1 MPRRQQDFN
10 KDSSSRHLCRLDD
23 SGSSFSQTIHTPF
36 HPSVDWCFTKCQK
49 CVAADGKSAD
59 IQLANCSA
67 RARLL
72 FQSQTQMKSCL
83 HRFCPC
89 WQSEG
94 RSQVGTRLGVM
105 VSTKRRQLS
114 AKAAHKHLQTTYLGY
129 VNAFLL
135 IGYFSPKGTFQQ
147 TAVYVCTDC
156 SYLTF
161 PARVMLHLR
170 GWRDTHRSWSFVN
183 SLFSLHTERKK
194 TLASEKTFK
203 SAVLAAGTSG
213 KRTNMRDQ
221 AEQTRRMTLNPTN
234 QARSQQQEV
243 SLIRQSNKQT
253 SPWQDGRSETG
264 SRSECRWQITGS
276 LTGTWNRWTTKKHR
290 TGDRRTSVARCKT
303 EGQLCRVGGG
313 LQGEE
318 TLWWKLLKRW
328 YGIVEW
334 TRRCKILYSFHFWA
348 KLLLK
353 QRFSKSYIWSLV
365 CGEGRGTSS

>member
-1 MPRRQQDFN
+1 MLADIGIELDYISQLLRQTTVSLGTYRATTTK
-10 KDSSSRHLCRLDD
+10 KDKTKSIAGVSLLRWYKTRLFGIQSKWMNI
-23 SGSSFSQTIHTPF
+23 SGRPLGATPSVRLQQGFIKPTPVPFGWFGIFFLTNYSHT
-36 HPSVDWCFTKCQK
+36 SVDWCFTKCQK

-94 RSQVGTRLGVM
+94 RSRVGTRLGVM
-105 VSTKRRQLS
+105 VGTKRRQLS

-147 TAVYVCTDC
+147 TAVYVCTDS

-183 SLFSLHTERKK
+183 SLFSLHTEKK
-194 TLASEKTFK
+194 KYWLQ
-203 SAVLAAGTSG
+203 
-213 KRTNMRDQ
+213 KRLSSLLFLQQGR
-221 AEQTRRMTLNPTN
+221 
-234 QARSQQQEV
+234 QARGPTCE
-243 SLIRQSNKQT
+243 IRQSRT
-253 SPWQDGRSETG
+253 AEWVWTLPLVYLTYRS
-264 SRSECRWQITGS
+264 
-276 LTGTWNRWTTKKHR
+276 
-290 TGDRRTSVARCKT
+290 
-303 EGQLCRVGGG
+303 G
-313 LQGEE
+313 L
-318 TLWWKLLKRW
+318 
-328 YGIVEW
+328 
-334 TRRCKILYSFHFWA
+334 
-348 KLLLK
+348 
-353 QRFSKSYIWSLV
+353 
-365 CGEGRGTSS
+365 

>member
-1 MPRRQQDFN
+1 MDEYKRSAPRCHAVSKTSTRIHQPDTCAVWMIRDLLSHKLFTLLSTHLLT
-10 KDSSSRHLCRLDD
+10 DASRKR
-23 SGSSFSQTIHTPF
+23 
-36 HPSVDWCFTKCQK
+36 QK

-67 RARLL
+67 QARLL

-183 SLFSLHTERKK
+183 SLFSLHTEKK
-194 TLASEKTFK
+194 KQHWLQ
-203 SAVLAAGTSG
+203 
-213 KRTNMRDQ
+213 KRLSSLLFLQQGR
-221 AEQTRRMTLNPTN
+221 
-234 QARSQQQEV
+234 QARGPTCE
-243 SLIRQSNKQT
+243 IRQSRPAEWLWTLQIRLVVSSKKLVWSGNQT
-253 SPWQDGRSETG
+253 SKPVHGRT
-264 SRSECRWQITGS
+264 
-276 LTGTWNRWTTKKHR
+276 
-290 TGDRRTSVARCKT
+290 A
-303 EGQLCRVGGG
+303 GQRPAAGLNAGGR
-313 LQGEE
+313 LQE
-318 TLWWKLLKRW
+318 
-328 YGIVEW
+328 
-334 TRRCKILYSFHFWA
+334 A
-348 KLLLK
+348 
-353 QRFSKSYIWSLV
+353 
-365 CGEGRGTSS
+365 

>member
-94 RSQVGTRLGVM
+94 RSRVGTRLGVM
-105 VSTKRRQLS
+105 VGTKRRQLS

-147 TAVYVCTDC
+147 TAVYVCTDS

-183 SLFSLHTERKK
+183 SLFSLHTEKK
-194 TLASEKTFK
+194 KYWLQ
-203 SAVLAAGTSG
+203 
-213 KRTNMRDQ
+213 KRLSSLLFLQQGR
-221 AEQTRRMTLNPTN
+221 
-234 QARSQQQEV
+234 QARGPTCE
-243 SLIRQSNKQT
+243 IRQSRT
-253 SPWQDGRSETG
+253 AEWVWTLPLVYLTYRSG
-264 SRSECRWQITGS
+264 S
-276 LTGTWNRWTTKKHR
+276 
-290 TGDRRTSVARCKT
+290 
-303 EGQLCRVGGG
+303 
-313 LQGEE
+313 
-318 TLWWKLLKRW
+318 
-328 YGIVEW
+328 
-334 TRRCKILYSFHFWA
+334 
-348 KLLLK
+348 
-353 QRFSKSYIWSLV
+353 
-365 CGEGRGTSS
+365 

>member
-23 SGSSFSQTIHTPF
+23 SGSSFSQTIHT
-36 HPSVDWCFTKCQK
+36 HLLTDASRKRQK
-49 CVAADGKSAD
+49 CVAADGKLAD

-105 VSTKRRQLS
+105 VGTKRRQLS

-147 TAVYVCTDC
+147 TAVYVCTDS

-183 SLFSLHTERKK
+183 SLFSLHTEKK
-194 TLASEKTFK
+194 KYWLQ
-203 SAVLAAGTSG
+203 
-213 KRTNMRDQ
+213 KRLSSLLFLQQGR
-221 AEQTRRMTLNPTN
+221 
-234 QARSQQQEV
+234 QARGPTCE
-243 SLIRQSNKQT
+243 IRQSRPAEWLWTLPPSLFDLQIRLVVSSNKLVWSGNQT
-253 SPWQDGRSETG
+253 SKPVHGRT
-264 SRSECRWQITGS
+264 
-276 LTGTWNRWTTKKHR
+276 
-290 TGDRRTSVARCKT
+290 A
-303 EGQLCRVGGG
+303 GQGQAAGLNAGGR
-313 LQGEE
+313 LQE
-318 TLWWKLLKRW
+318 
-328 YGIVEW
+328 
-334 TRRCKILYSFHFWA
+334 A
-348 KLLLK
+348 
-353 QRFSKSYIWSLV
+353 
-365 CGEGRGTSS
+365 

>member
-1 MPRRQQDFN
+1 MDEYKRSAPRCHAVSKTSTRIHQPDTCAVWMIRDLLSHKLFTLLSTHLLT
-10 KDSSSRHLCRLDD
+10 DASRKR
-23 SGSSFSQTIHTPF
+23 
-36 HPSVDWCFTKCQK
+36 QK

-67 RARLL
+67 QARLL

-147 TAVYVCTDC
+147 TAVYVCTDS

-183 SLFSLHTERKK
+183 SLFSLHTEKK
-194 TLASEKTFK
+194 KSTGFK
-203 SAVLAAGTSG
+203 KDFQVCCSCS
-213 KRTNMRDQ
+213 RDVRQ
-221 AEQTRRMTLNPTN
+221 EDQH
-234 QARSQQQEV
+234 ARS
-243 SLIRQSNKQT
+243 
-253 SPWQDGRSETG
+253 GRADPQNDSEPYKSG
-264 SRSECRWQITGS
+264 S
-276 LTGTWNRWTTKKHR
+276 
-290 TGDRRTSVARCKT
+290 
-303 EGQLCRVGGG
+303 
-313 LQGEE
+313 
-318 TLWWKLLKRW
+318 
-328 YGIVEW
+328 
-334 TRRCKILYSFHFWA
+334 
-348 KLLLK
+348 
-353 QRFSKSYIWSLV
+353 
-365 CGEGRGTSS
+365 